1 MEKTEKE
8 AEKASAE
15 ASPVSNGALRSK
27 AADER
32 PRRASDSEGPPDRE
46 SRREGRERSQ
56 ENPHRGGEGSPSPKR
71 GGGGSRAGESP
82 DGRKGRGEGPSARR
96 ASRGRDPGEGRRGG
110 GPRGDSIEGRRGP
123 RGGQSPDGR
132 RGWGGR
138 SPEVYREHRRSPSP
152 RRNGGW
158 RDGPWSR
165 GPRNRDFRSRG
176 PGGPFR
182 RFGDDYGRHRG
193 GDFRRRDRDRDREWW
208 PPAGRRSR
216 SRDRPRRD
224 IGRSPSPVRRGGGSG
239 QGGTG
244 SGGPPATGGSGEN
257 AATGSTATRLGPREE
272 LLRRQ
277 REEELRRK
285 EVEEA
290 RRDDLT
296 VLVLNLSLKADE
308 RHIYEFFSANAGK
321 IRDIQQIRDQRS
333 GVSKGVAYVEFYTQ
347 EAVIKAMALNG
358 ISFKGQPL
366 RVQASMAEK
375 NRAARAAK
383 CPIAPAPDATSL
395 QIPMRVYV
403 GGLVGKLASLT
414 KDDLHS
420 LFSPFGAIQEI
431 ILPVDPNTGEGV
443 GFAFVMFAATGDAH
457 DAMQQMHRFKIDG
470 QELRVG
476 YAADGV
482 RLSGSLPE
490 GSPAAPAGGVAIP
503 QAAPG
508 LLGGPGIPPH
518 VVAATQVSY
527 EAQLAKQLAE
537 KAASLM
543 RQQQPQQAPEGQA
556 QVQDADDEGGL
567 DDDDIGYI
575 HDPSRKQ
582 ALMQKLMDRSTAA
595 LASSSGTRPAAS
607 PTSESKEQPQQQPQQ
622 QASPSTDKQQFL
634 RSSSGPR
641 VGVGALAPGV
651 MTSNLVLRGMFNPSA
666 ADDEYYFEDIRDDV
680 KEECGKH
687 GSVVQVSLSEK
698 DEEGRVFVKFT
709 APSVALAAQN
719 ALNGRFFGGRQIHAE
734 FVTDAMIN
742 AVCSSSSSSK
752 DTNANANA
760 NTNSSSSSSSSSS

>member
-1 MEKTEKE
+1 MGDLDFDTVMNLMDKTDKDGD
-8 AEKASAE
+8 KAAAE

-27 AADER
+27 AADGG
-32 PRRASDSEGPPDRE
+32 PRRSSDSEGPPGRE
-46 SRREGRERSQ
+46 NRREGRERSQ
-56 ENPHRGGEGSPSPKR
+56 DDPRRGGEGSSPSSRR
-71 GGGGSRAGESP
+71 GGPRPDESP
-82 DGRKGRGEGPSARR
+82 EGRKGRGDSSSARR
-96 ASRGRDPGEGRRGG
+96 PSRGGDSTEGRRGG
-110 GPRGDSIEGRRGP
+110 GPRGESSEGRRCP
-123 RGGQSPDGR
+123 RGQSPEGR

-138 SPEVYREHRRSPSP
+138 GGSPEVYREGRRSPSP

-158 RDGPWSR
+158 RDGPWPR
-165 GPRNRDFRSRG
+165 GPRGREFRSRG

-193 GDFRRRDRDRDREWW
+193 GDFRRRDREREWW

-224 IGRSPSPVRRGGGSG
+224 VGRSASPGRRGGNG
-239 QGGTG
+239 Q
-244 SGGPPATGGSGEN
+244 SGGGGGGPAVSGASGEN
-257 AATGSTATRLGPREE
+257 QATAGSTATRLGPREE

-383 CPIAPAPDATSL
+383 CPIAPAPDAASL

-403 GGLVGKLASLT
+403 GGLVGSLASLT
-414 KDDLHS
+414 KDDLHA

-431 ILPVDPNTGEGV
+431 ILPIDPNTGEGV
-443 GFAFVMFAATGDAH
+443 GFAFIMFSATGDAH
-457 DAMQQMHRFKIDG
+457 DAMQQMHKFKIGG

-490 GSPAAPAGGVAIP
+490 GSPTTPPGGIAAPQG
-503 QAAPG
+503 APG
-508 LLGGPGIPPH
+508 LLGGPGIPAH

-543 RQQQPQQAPEGQA
+543 RQQQPQQAQEGQA
-556 QVQDADDEGGL
+556 QAQDGDDEGGL
-567 DDDDIGYI
+567 DDDDMGFI

-582 ALMQKLMDRSTAA
+582 ALMQKLMDRSNAA
-595 LASSSGTRPAAS
+595 LASTGGSRPAVS
-607 PTSESKEQPQQQPQQ
+607 PSSEPQQQQQ
-622 QASPSTDKQQFL
+622 PQASPSTDKQQFL

-641 VGVGALAPGV
+641 VGVGGLAPGV

-734 FVTDAMIN
+734 FATDAMIN
-742 AVCSSSSSSK
+742 AVCGNS
-752 DTNANANA
+752 T
-760 NTNSSSSSSSSSS
+760 TSSSSSSS

>member
-1 MEKTEKE
+1 MADLDFEAVEQLMEKGDPNSDGSPAGGEG
-8 AEKASAE
+8 
-15 ASPVSNGALRSK
+15 SPVSNGAARSNDGGVFRR
-27 AADER
+27 AADSEEPSER
-32 PRRASDSEGPPDRE
+32 RSGRAGR
-46 SRREGRERSQ
+46 RERSL
-56 ENPHRGGEGSPSPKR
+56 EEVRRRRDGSHE
-71 GGGGSRAGESP
+71 GGSRKGGVRDESP
-82 DGRKGRGEGPSARR
+82 DGRKDQGGSPGFPRREGS
-96 ASRGRDPGEGRRGG
+96 EGRKGG
-110 GPRGDSIEGRRGP
+110 GGRAPSLDHRK
-123 RGGQSPDGR
+123 RM
-132 RGWGGR
+132 GGR
-138 SPEVYREHRRSPSP
+138 SGGGGSPEVYRESRRSPSP

-158 RDGPWSR
+158 REGPWGR
-165 GPRNRDFRSRG
+165 GPPGRDMRARG
-176 PGGPFR
+176 HGSFR
-182 RFGDDYGRHRG
+182 RGFGDDYGRHRG
-193 GDFRRRDRDRDREWW
+193 GGDFRRRDRDWW
-208 PPAGRRSR
+208 PPGNRRSR
-216 SRDRPRRD
+216 SRDRIRR
-224 IGRSPSPVRRGGGSG
+224 GEPRSPSPVGGRGGAAGGAQVGGGGGGVGGG
-239 QGGTG
+239 QQ
-244 SGGPPATGGSGEN
+244 GGPPGEG
-257 AATGSTATRLGPREE
+257 APVATRLSAREE

-383 CPIAPAPDATSL
+383 CPTAPAPDAASL

-403 GGLVGKLASLT
+403 GGLVGALSTLT
-414 KDDLHS
+414 RDDLHA
-420 LFSPFGAIQEI
+420 LFSPFGSIQEI
-431 ILPVDPNTGEGV
+431 TIPTDPNTGDPV

-457 DAMQQMHRFKIDG
+457 DAMQQMHQFKLAG

-490 GSPAAPAGGVAIP
+490 GAPATPPGAVTAGAGG
-503 QAAPG
+503 APG
-508 LLGGPGIPPH
+508 AGGGGPGVPAH

-543 RQQQPQQAPEGQA
+543 RQQQPQLQESNPQQQEG
-556 QVQDADDEGGL
+556 DDDGGI

-582 ALMQKLMDRSTAA
+582 ALMQKLMDRSAAA
-595 LASSSGTRPAAS
+595 LGNPGGTGAPPTASMAGDVP
-607 PTSESKEQPQQQPQQ
+607 PQQQ

-641 VGVGALAPGV
+641 VGGLAPGV
-651 MTSNLVLRGMFNPSA
+651 ITSNLMLRGMFSPSA
-666 ADDEYYFEDIRDDV
+666 AEDEYYFDDIRDDV

-687 GSVVQVSLSEK
+687 GTVVQVSLSEK
-698 DEEGRVFVKFT
+698 DEEGRVFIKFT
-709 APSVALAAQN
+709 APSVALAAQQ

-734 FVTDAMIN
+734 FATDAMIT
-742 AVCSSSSSSK
+742 AVCSGSSK
-752 DTNANANA
+752 DGG
-760 NTNSSSSSSSSSS
+760 SG

>member
-1 MEKTEKE
+1 MADLDFEAVEKLMEKGKHGSTGGTPDEGGT
-8 AEKASAE
+8 
-15 ASPVSNGALRSK
+15 PCSNGAS
-27 AADER
+27 AAKGGGE
-32 PRRASDSEGPPDRE
+32 PRDSTDSEALPDRRGDRGDRTR
-46 SRREGRERSQ
+46 SPDEGR
-56 ENPHRGGEGSPSPKR
+56 RGHD
-71 GGGGSRAGESP
+71 GGSRRAGGRGDSP
-82 DGRKGRGEGPSARR
+82 DVRKGRGDSPSAPHR
-96 ASRGRDPGEGRRGG
+96 ASRG
-110 GPRGDSIEGRRGP
+110 GD
-123 RGGQSPDGR
+123 SPDGR
-132 RGWGGR
+132 RGGGGPR
-138 SPEVYREHRRSPSP
+138 GESSEGRRGFRGPSPENRKGGGNRGGSPEVYRDGRGRGRSVSP
-152 RRNGGW
+152 RRNGGAW
-158 RDGPWSR
+158 RDGPWPR
-165 GPRNRDFRSRG
+165 GPRGRDLRSRG
-176 PGGPFR
+176 HGGPFR
-182 RFGDDYGRHRG
+182 RGFGDDYGGRQR
-193 GDFRRRDRDRDREWW
+193 GDFRRRDRDWW

-216 SRDRPRRD
+216 SRDRQ
-224 IGRSPSPVRRGGGSG
+224 RRGDNRSASPARR
-239 QGGTG
+239 GTG
-244 SGGPPATGGSGEN
+244 NGVSAAGAGAPASQGAAGEG
-257 AATGSTATRLGPREE
+257 AAAGASAVRLGPREE

-358 ISFKGQPL
+358 IAFKGQPL

-383 CPIAPAPDATSL
+383 CPTAPAPDVASL

-403 GGLVGKLASLT
+403 GGLVGNLASLT
-414 KDDLHS
+414 KDDLNA
-420 LFSPFGAIQEI
+420 LFSPFGPIQEI
-431 ILPVDPNTGEGV
+431 VMPIDPNTGQGV
-443 GFAFVMFAATGDAH
+443 GFAFVMFTATGDAH
-457 DAMQQMHRFKIDG
+457 DAMQQMHRFKLDG

-490 GSPAAPAGGVAIP
+490 GIPVTPPGGFAAQGLQG
-503 QAAPG
+503 APG
-508 LLGGPGIPPH
+508 TSGIPAH

-537 KAASLM
+537 KAASIM
-543 RQQQPQQAPEGQA
+543 RQQQPQQEAPSQ
-556 QVQDADDEGGL
+556 QQDGEDEGGI

-582 ALMQKLMDRSTAA
+582 ALMQKLMDRSNAA
-595 LASSSGTRPAAS
+595 LASGGATPAAAPLS
-607 PTSESKEQPQQQPQQ
+607 GDSQPPQQ

-641 VGVGALAPGV
+641 VGALAPGV
-651 MTSNLVLRGMFNPSA
+651 ITSNLMLRGMFNPSSA
-666 ADDEYYFEDIRDDV
+666 EDEYYFEDIRDDV

-687 GSVVQVSLSEK
+687 GSVVQVSLSEQ

-709 APSVALAAQN
+709 APSVALAAQH

-734 FVTDAMIN
+734 FATDAMIS
-742 AVCSSSSSSK
+742 AVCDGSSSNGSSSK
-752 DTNANANA
+752 
-760 NTNSSSSSSSSSS
+760 NSSSS

>member
-1 MEKTEKE
+1 MGDLDFDTVLNLMEKTEKE
-8 AEKASAE
+8 GEKASAE

-27 AADER
+27 AADEG
-32 PRRASDSEGPPDRE
+32 PRRSLDSEGPPERE
-46 SRREGRERSQ
+46 GRREGRERSQ
-56 ENPHRGGEGSPSPKR
+56 EDPRRGARAPKAAGDLVGRVRMVGEGGGEEAAALRCIGRADVLRLLVATGAGAMAPGR
-71 GGGGSRAGESP
+71 GALEGESSARGVLGAPFGGSAMIMGDIVGGTFDVETET
-82 DGRKGRGEGPSARR
+82 G
-96 ASRGRDPGEGRRGG
+96 GRRL
-110 GPRGDSIEGRRGP
+110 D
-123 RGGQSPDGR
+123 DGA
-132 RGWGGR
+132 
-138 SPEVYREHRRSPSP
+138 V
-152 RRNGGW
+152 
-158 RDGPWSR
+158 
-165 GPRNRDFRSRG
+165 
-176 PGGPFR
+176 
-182 RFGDDYGRHRG
+182 
-193 GDFRRRDRDRDREWW
+193 
-208 PPAGRRSR
+208 A
-216 SRDRPRRD
+216 
-224 IGRSPSPVRRGGGSG
+224 
-239 QGGTG
+239 
-244 SGGPPATGGSGEN
+244 
-257 AATGSTATRLGPREE
+257 E

-383 CPIAPAPDATSL
+383 CPITPAPDAASL

-403 GGLVGKLASLT
+403 GGLVGNLASLT

-431 ILPVDPNTGEGV
+431 ILPIDPNTGEGV
-443 GFAFVMFAATGDAH
+443 GFAFVMFSATGDAH
-457 DAMQQMHRFKIDG
+457 DAMQQMHKFKIDG

-490 GSPAAPAGGVAIP
+490 GSPTTPPGGIAAPQGT
-503 QAAPG
+503 PG
-508 LLGGPGIPPH
+508 LLGGPGIPAH

-543 RQQQPQQAPEGQA
+543 RQQQPQQAQEGPAQA
-556 QVQDADDEGGL
+556 QDADDEGGL

-582 ALMQKLMDRSTAA
+582 ALMQKLMDRSSAA
-595 LASSSGTRPAAS
+595 LASSSGARPAAS
-607 PTSESKEQPQQQPQQ
+607 PTSESQQQP

-641 VGVGALAPGV
+641 VGVGGLAPGV

-709 APSVALAAQN
+709 APSVALAAQH

-734 FVTDAMIN
+734 FATDAMIN
-742 AVCSSSSSSK
+742 AVCGSS
-752 DTNANANA
+752 T
-760 NTNSSSSSSSSSS
+760 TNSSSSSS

>member
-1 MEKTEKE
+1 MGDLDFDAVEKLMDKEKQGSE
-8 AEKASAE
+8 GG
-15 ASPVSNGALRSK
+15 SPAVGMSPSSNGAQRPRGGTGSRHSADSEELADRCSGHEGRGRSPEDSRK
-27 AADER
+27 GYDSGSG
-32 PRRASDSEGPPDRE
+32 PRRAAQRGESPGGRRRGDSPGVHRA
-46 SRREGRERSQ
+46 S
-56 ENPHRGGEGSPSPKR
+56 RGGD
-71 GGGGSRAGESP
+71 SP
-82 DGRKGRGEGPSARR
+82 DGRKGGARGES
-96 ASRGRDPGEGRRGG
+96 SEGH
-110 GPRGDSIEGRRGP
+110 RGP
-123 RGGQSPDGR
+123 RGSSPDMRKVGAPR
-132 RGWGGR
+132 VG
-138 SPEVYREHRRSPSP
+138 SPEVYRDGRGGGRSPSP

-158 RDGPWSR
+158 REGPWPR
-165 GPRNRDFRSRG
+165 GPRGRDVRSRG
-176 PGGPFR
+176 HGGSFR
-182 RFGDDYGRHRG
+182 RGFGDDYGRQRG
-193 GDFRRRDRDRDREWW
+193 GDFRRRDRDWW
-208 PPAGRRSR
+208 PPGGRRSR
-216 SRDRPRRD
+216 SRERMRR
-224 IGRSPSPVRRGGGSG
+224 GENRSPSPVRRGGGG
-239 QGGTG
+239 
-244 SGGPPATGGSGEN
+244 GGPPGGAGPHSQGALGEG
-257 AATGSTATRLGPREE
+257 AAAVPTPARMGPREE

-358 ISFKGQPL
+358 IPFKGQAL

-383 CPIAPAPDATSL
+383 CPTAPAPDVASL

-403 GGLVGKLASLT
+403 GGLVGNLASLT
-414 KDDLHS
+414 KEDLNA

-431 ILPVDPNTGEGV
+431 VMPTDPNTGEGV
-443 GFAFVMFAATGDAH
+443 GFAFVMFSATGDAH
-457 DAMQQMHRFKIDG
+457 DAMQQMHKFKLDG

-490 GSPAAPAGGVAIP
+490 GTPATPPGGLGGAQGASGVV
-503 QAAPG
+503 
-508 LLGGPGIPPH
+508 GGPGIPAH

-543 RQQQPQQAPEGQA
+543 RQQQPQQ
-556 QVQDADDEGGL
+556 QDGARQQDGDDEGGI

-582 ALMQKLMDRSTAA
+582 ALMQKLMDRSI
-595 LASSSGTRPAAS
+595 ASLGSSGAPATAS
-607 PTSESKEQPQQQPQQ
+607 TTSDSHQQQ

-641 VGVGALAPGV
+641 VGALAPGV
-651 MTSNLVLRGMFNPSA
+651 ITSNLMLRGMFNPSA
-666 ADDEYYFEDIRDDV
+666 AEDEYYFEDIRDDV

-709 APSVALAAQN
+709 APSVALAAQH

-734 FVTDAMIN
+734 FVTDAMIS
-742 AVCSSSSSSK
+742 AVCGETATPS
-752 DTNANANA
+752 
-760 NTNSSSSSSSSSS
+760 

>member
-1 MEKTEKE
+1 MGDLDFDTVMNLMDKTDKDGD
-8 AEKASAE
+8 KAAAE
-15 ASPVSNGALRSK
+15 ASPLMGDPDDRQIQRDPQEGRTGAKGGRGARTIPAEEAKAAALPLVGEALGLTRVLRDERGEATVPAHVVRLAAETARRVGVVEAPGEKVRKVADAPVVRVQKAEEGGVVEAEALRCIGK
-27 AADER
+27 ADVLLPRVATGAGAMAPGREALVDESSVR
-32 PRRASDSEGPPDRE
+32 GVLGAPSDALETTMGDIVGEIFVEGIEKESGGRRRVGGAVAATGRDAMLGGLRL
-46 SRREGRERSQ
+46 REGE
-56 ENPHRGGEGSPSPKR
+56 
-71 GGGGSRAGESP
+71 AGT
-82 DGRKGRGEGPSARR
+82 A
-96 ASRGRDPGEGRRGG
+96 
-110 GPRGDSIEGRRGP
+110 I
-123 RGGQSPDGR
+123 
-132 RGWGGR
+132 
-138 SPEVYREHRRSPSP
+138 
-152 RRNGGW
+152 
-158 RDGPWSR
+158 
-165 GPRNRDFRSRG
+165 
-176 PGGPFR
+176 
-182 RFGDDYGRHRG
+182 
-193 GDFRRRDRDRDREWW
+193 
-208 PPAGRRSR
+208 
-216 SRDRPRRD
+216 
-224 IGRSPSPVRRGGGSG
+224 SG
-239 QGGTG
+239 
-244 SGGPPATGGSGEN
+244 ASGEN
-257 AATGSTATRLGPREE
+257 QATAGSTATRLGPREE

-383 CPIAPAPDATSL
+383 CPIAPAPDAASL

-403 GGLVGKLASLT
+403 GGLVGSLASLT
-414 KDDLHS
+414 KDDLHA

-431 ILPVDPNTGEGV
+431 ILPIDPNTGEGV
-443 GFAFVMFAATGDAH
+443 GFAFIMFSATGDAH
-457 DAMQQMHRFKIDG
+457 DAMQQMHKFKIGG

-490 GSPAAPAGGVAIP
+490 GSPTTPPGGIAAPQG
-503 QAAPG
+503 APG
-508 LLGGPGIPPH
+508 LLGGPGIPAH

-543 RQQQPQQAPEGQA
+543 RQQQPQQAQEGQA
-556 QVQDADDEGGL
+556 QAQDGDDEGGL
-567 DDDDIGYI
+567 DDDDMGFI

-582 ALMQKLMDRSTAA
+582 ALMQKLMDRSNAA
-595 LASSSGTRPAAS
+595 LASTGGSRPAVS
-607 PTSESKEQPQQQPQQ
+607 PSSEPQQQQQ
-622 QASPSTDKQQFL
+622 PQASPSTDKVLLVRSIPEQQFL

-641 VGVGALAPGV
+641 VGVGGLAPGV

-734 FVTDAMIN
+734 FATDAMIN
-742 AVCSSSSSSK
+742 AVCGNS
-752 DTNANANA
+752 T
-760 NTNSSSSSSSSSS
+760 TSSSSSSS

>member
-1 MEKTEKE
+1 MADLDFEAVEKLMEKGRHDSEGDSAD
-8 AEKASAE
+8 AEGS
-15 ASPVSNGALRSK
+15 SCSNGAHRRKGSGGPRHSADPEGPQERRGGRGERSRSPEEGRRGH
-27 AADER
+27 DGGC
-32 PRRASDSEGPPDRE
+32 RRASGRGDSPDARRGRGDSPGGTHRA
-46 SRREGRERSQ
+46 SRG
-56 ENPHRGGEGSPSPKR
+56 
-71 GGGGSRAGESP
+71 GESP
-82 DGRKGRGEGPSARR
+82 DRRGGGIPFRGESP
-96 ASRGRDPGEGRRGG
+96 EGRRVPRGSSPELRKGG
-110 GPRGDSIEGRRGP
+110 GPRGG
-123 RGGQSPDGR
+123 
-132 RGWGGR
+132 
-138 SPEVYREHRRSPSP
+138 SPEVYRDGRGGGRSPSP
-152 RRNGGW
+152 RRNGGGW
-158 RDGPWSR
+158 RDGPWPR
-165 GPRNRDFRSRG
+165 GPRGRDIRSRG
-176 PGGPFR
+176 HGAPFR
-182 RFGDDYGRHRG
+182 RGFGDDYGRQR
-193 GDFRRRDRDRDREWW
+193 GDFRRRDRDWW

-216 SRDRPRRD
+216 SRDRQRRPEN
-224 IGRSPSPVRRGGGSG
+224 RSPSPSRRGAGNGVAASGTSGGSSG
-239 QGGTG
+239 AQGAPGEG
-244 SGGPPATGGSGEN
+244 AAGGAS
-257 AATGSTATRLGPREE
+257 AVRLGPREE

-358 ISFKGQPL
+358 IAFKGQPL

-383 CPIAPAPDATSL
+383 CPTAPAPDVASL

-403 GGLVGKLASLT
+403 GGLVGGLASLT
-414 KDDLHS
+414 KEDLHA
-420 LFSPFGAIQEI
+420 LFSPFGPIQEI
-431 ILPVDPNTGEGV
+431 VLPTDPNTGEGV
-443 GFAFVMFAATGDAH
+443 GFAFVMFTATGDAH
-457 DAMQQMHRFKIDG
+457 DAMQQMHKFKLDG

-490 GSPAAPAGGVAIP
+490 GIPVTPPGGVAAQGLP
-503 QAAPG
+503 GAPG
-508 LLGGPGIPPH
+508 TPGIPAH

-537 KAASLM
+537 KAANLM
-543 RQQQPQQAPEGQA
+543 RQQQPQQ
-556 QVQDADDEGGL
+556 QDGTSQQQDGDDDGGI
-567 DDDDIGYI
+567 DDDDVGYI

-582 ALMQKLMDRSTAA
+582 ALMQKLLDRSTAA
-595 LASSSGTRPAAS
+595 LTPGAAGPATASTPGDAHP
-607 PTSESKEQPQQQPQQ
+607 PQQ

-641 VGVGALAPGV
+641 VGALAPGV
-651 MTSNLVLRGMFNPSA
+651 ITSNLMLRGMFNPSA
-666 ADDEYYFEDIRDDV
+666 AEDEYYFEDIRDDV

-709 APSVALAAQN
+709 APSVALAAQH

-734 FVTDAMIN
+734 FATDAMISS
-742 AVCSSSSSSK
+742 VCGGSGSS
-752 DTNANANA
+752 T
-760 NTNSSSSSSSSSS
+760 